1 MADIQH
7 LASLTEEDIKF
18 RYITPAIE
26 SAGWQ
31 KNQIRMEYFFT
42 DGRIISVGSE
52 YERASRKKADYV
64 LQLNND
70 NLLAV
75 VEAKSATKDLT
86 TGLQQAIGGTTAQ
99 RSSRPTK
106 KATSSTRNPADLMH
120 SNSSN
125 YPATSTSVSFPS
137 PKKKFFLLQSCWQTT
152 TNAAKHWIN
161 R

>member
-1 MADIQH
+1 MQLCPFPRIECGINQHTTMADIQH
-7 LASLTEEDIKF
+7 LATLTEEDIKF

-26 SAGWQ
+26 QAGWQ

-42 DGRIISVGSE
+42 DGRIISAGSE

-86 TGLQQAIGGTTAQ
+86 TGLQQAIGYAEILDVPFAFASNGIAFREHETLVRREAAERETTGSA
-99 RSSRPTK
+99 RSAVP
-106 KATSSTRNPADLMH
+106 L
-120 SNSSN
+120 
-125 YPATSTSVSFPS
+125 
-137 PKKKFFLLQSCWQTT
+137 
-152 TNAAKHWIN
+152 
-161 R
+161 

>member
-42 DGRIISVGSE
+42 DGRIISAGSE

-64 LQLNND
+64 ASSPSIAGALILGRNTNGW
-70 NLLAV
+70 
-75 VEAKSATKDLT
+75 TRWKDANGKTLDEVYR
-86 TGLQQAIGGTTAQ
+86 Q
-99 RSSRPTK
+99 K
-106 KATSSTRNPADLMH
+106 
-120 SNSSN
+120 
-125 YPATSTSVSFPS
+125 
-137 PKKKFFLLQSCWQTT
+137 
-152 TNAAKHWIN
+152 
-161 R
+161 